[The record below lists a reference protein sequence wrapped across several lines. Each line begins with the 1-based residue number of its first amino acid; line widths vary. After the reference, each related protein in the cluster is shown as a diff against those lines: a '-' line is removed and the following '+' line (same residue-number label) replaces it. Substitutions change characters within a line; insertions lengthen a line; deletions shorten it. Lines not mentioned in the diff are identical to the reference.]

1 MGLILGETQM
11 TKLLKPSLRFISKL
25 PTIKIKEV
33 SVAPYKIVVYEVEL
47 DKPVNIMTG
56 YQTIRDLN
64 TFYIEAITL
73 ERFSQENGWQYDMK
87 ICITKNKGD
96 VRCII
101 DPREEEWYLK
111 NEWWKF
117 SG

>member
-1 MGLILGETQM
+1 M
-11 TKLLKPSLRFISKL
+11 TKPLKPSLRFISKL

-33 SVAPYKIVVYEVEL
+33 IVNPKTVIWEVEL
-47 DKPVNIMTG
+47 DKPVDIING
-56 YQTIRDLN
+56 YQTIRNLN

-73 ERFSQENGWQYDMK
+73 ERFNQENGWHYDLE
-87 ICITKNKGD
+87 ICITKNKAD
-96 VRCII
+96 VRCLIYLQ
-101 DPREEEWYLK
+101 EEDWYLK